1 MQRQF
6 TADGGIILEEA
17 LGYWITRTY
26 LRSRS
31 ELYRRFKAHGVSLT
45 PEQWMILVRL
55 WQKEGVT
62 QSALAQ
68 TTLRD
73 LPTMSRILTTME
85 RDGLVERK
93 TDPKDSRA
101 RLIFLTGRGR
111 KLRQSLV
118 AEARRMVEESLHG
131 ISEADVQVTRRT
143 LQRVLQNLGEG
154 A

>member
-17 LGYWITRTY
+17 LGYWITRAY

-101 RLIFLTGRGR
+101 RLVFLTARGR

-118 AEARRMVEESLHG
+118 AEARGMVEQMLHG
-131 ISEADVQVTRRT
+131 ISDADVQVTRRT

-154 A
+154 E